1 MNRRT
6 LLEAMLALMVA
17 VGLACALA
25 QTGCTDDNCQ
35 TLGTMLLSLSR
46 TLSSQRPS
54 NVTKRTTKEAVL
66 VLDGESR
73 HSLSGESLLAT
84 NRTLSKVRIVVE
96 AQSGPNPRPDV
107 RHSDHETGPESFVQ
121 HARNEEI
128 LARHGKLSPIDTT
141 APRRLQSGTARV
153 HQNVHRNTTSQ
164 VVREPFSSRGPWLQR
179 LLPPLNLAGLA
190 SLWNHLRR
198 NNGLGQEI
206 PVSHIDERD
215 HVVEAA
221 RHLGIFAGHKN
232 SWLLIVGS
240 VAFLLSIMLAWWCFF
255 SQSGSDRPVGYDR
268 TEYYEPEAWVMSASS
283 PGKGS
288 SRMALQPPNRSTEKA
303 NSSSPT
309 STRSSPSGNEPIRR
323 LY

>member
-66 VLDGESR
+66 VLDAESR

-128 LARHGKLSPIDTT
+128 LARHGKVSPNDST
-141 APRRLQSGTARV
+141 APRRLQSGAARV
-153 HQNVHRNTTSQ
+153 HQNVQRARQTGNTTSQ

-190 SLWNHLRR
+190 TFK
-198 NNGLGQEI
+198 
-206 PVSHIDERD
+206 
-215 HVVEAA
+215 
-221 RHLGIFAGHKN
+221 RHLSIFAGHKN